1 MHRTEHTSASQDRFQ
16 ELVQPHLSRLVG
28 FASRRLNNAAD
39 AEDVVQDACTRAWL
53 AFAQLRDESL
63 TLPWL
68 YRILR
73 STLSDFVDKQT
84 RREQIAPT
92 LALERVGDD
101 ATGSGEAGPLEHL
114 IASISSERVHE
125 LLLMLPEEFALAIE
139 LHDLEGLRYRDVAE
153 TTGVPTGTVM
163 SRIHRGRKLLAALIL
178 MDDGLRDFAGLKSG
192 QAEHHLNKRR
202 A

>member
-16 ELVQPHLSRLVG
+16 ELVQPHLSRLVS

-92 LALERVGDD
+92 LTLERVGDD

-178 MDDGLRDFAGLKSG
+178 MDDGLRDFAGLKPG
-192 QAEHHLNKRR
+192 QADHLNKRR